1 MGYSLS
7 QFDKSILL
15 FPKEQSFFQNRV
27 VKKLFKL
34 NLLTLGL
41 LNLHMS
47 LKHVKNHM
55 YFFKKTHENYMLR

>member
-47 LKHVKNHM
+47 LKHMNHM
-55 YFFKKTHENYMLR
+55 YFKKKTHENYMLR